1 MIMPRFS
8 IVVPHT
14 EDATYLRDVLDSVL
28 TQAFPD
34 LELILVGSAPG
45 GDAAAIVDEY
55 AQTDSRLVRIE
66 RPGDPSAD
74 GDLSVERDLGASRA
88 EGDYLLLLDCDVL
101 LMPGALEA
109 LDDRLTELGSPE
121 LLLFDHE
128 RRDWLSRITP
138 SGDTELLADLELI
151 GDGEF
156 ATAAAPQAVRVTPL
170 PWNRAVRRDFYV
182 EHSAMFSTPAALPAL
197 VLAERTL
204 LAARSV
210 GALDAICTQRLR
222 RRTVGRWMEILIGD
236 GLLAV
241 QGYRQVLETF
251 ATPEGRPAG
260 TEAEQKTLAS
270 ALYDEMFLGALAIM
284 QRSLEAP
291 DAARRGFLVA
301 AADALRA
308 VRPEGWTRPAEADG
322 LRAAALETGSYLRF
336 RTVERAGTTLVKGR
350 KQLRLRRHNTAR
362 RAIKAI
368 YRANLRRPV
377 EKGLVAY
384 QAYWNRQIA
393 CNPEAIYRKAKELA
407 PGTRG
412 VWVLNKDAAALAPK
426 GVKTVVAGSRAY
438 WELMARAEFLVTNAS
453 WTGDI
458 VKRPDQ
464 TYIQTHHG
472 TPLKKMGL
480 DQRDYPAATMNF
492 NQMLQSIDQWDVSL
506 SSNRHSTQVWERV
519 YPSSYTTLESGY
531 PRNDVYQHAT
541 AEDVARI
548 RAELGI
554 EPGQKAILYA
564 PTHRD
569 YRKGFVPPL
578 DLEAFCA
585 GLGDE
590 YVVLVRAHYFYGA
603 NKRLQLQTRRGV
615 LRDVSAYPSVEELAL
630 ASDALLGDYSSVMF
644 DYANLDR
651 PIVVHAPDWEV
662 YKESRGVYIDLVS
675 GRPGDTPGVVAT
687 DVEGLIEAF
696 RSGAWESEQSAKL
709 RAAFRERFCQFDDGR
724 AAERVVR
731 RVFLGETAD
740 IPFIP
745 LDERSPAPRPSAVA
759 ADAAGSEA
767 ADDAKAHA

>member
-1 MIMPRFS
+1 MPRFS

-28 TQAFPD
+28 TQVFTD
-34 LELILVGSAPG
+34 LELILAGSAPG
-45 GDAAAIVDEY
+45 SDAAALIDEY
-55 AQTDSRLVRIE
+55 AQKDSRLVRIE
-66 RPGDPSAD
+66 VPGNTPAE
-74 GDLSVERDLGASRA
+74 GDLSVQRDHGAARA
-88 EGDYLLLLDCDVL
+88 VGDYLLLFDSDVL
-101 LMPGALEA
+101 LVPGALEA
-109 LDDRLTELGSPE
+109 LDDRLTELGSPD

-128 RRDWLSRITP
+128 RRDWLARVTP
-138 SGDTELLADLELI
+138 SLDGELLAELEAV
-151 GDGEF
+151 GDGSF
-156 ATAAAPQAVRVTPL
+156 TAAAVPSAVRVAPL
-170 PWNRAVRRDFYV
+170 LWNRVVRRDF
-182 EHSAMFSTPAALPAL
+182 HTRHFHPGQADAATALPNL
-197 VLAERTL
+197 VLAERAL

-222 RRTVGRWMEILIGD
+222 RRTVGRWMEIVLNE
-236 GLLAV
+236 GLLTV
-241 QGYRQVLETF
+241 RGYRQLLESF
-251 ATPEGRPAG
+251 ATPQGRPAG
-260 TEAEQKTLAS
+260 TEDELRALVS
-270 ALYDEMFLGALAIM
+270 ALYDEMFLSALATL

-291 DAARRGFLVA
+291 DSSRRRFLVA
-301 AADALRA
+301 AAESLRA
-308 VRPEGWTRPAEADG
+308 ARPEGWTRPAEADG
-322 LRAAALETGSYLRF
+322 LRAAALEQGSYLRF

-407 PGTRG
+407 PGMRG
-412 VWVLNKDAAALAPK
+412 VWVLNKEAAALAPK
-426 GVKTVVAGSRAY
+426 GVRTVVAGSRAY

-458 VKRPDQ
+458 VKRPEQ

-492 NQMLQSIDQWDVSL
+492 GRMLDSIDQWDVSL

-519 YPSSYTTLESGY
+519 YPSGYTTLESGY

-569 YRKGFVPPL
+569 YRKDFVPPL

-603 NKRLQLQTRRGV
+603 NKRLQLQSRRGV
-615 LRDVSAYPSVEELAL
+615 LRDVSAHPSVEELAL
-630 ASDALLGDYSSVMF
+630 ASDVLLADYSSVMF

-651 PIVVHAPDWEV
+651 PIVVHAPDWDV
-662 YKESRGVYIDLVS
+662 YKESRGVYLDLVS
-675 GRPGDTPGVVAT
+675 GDPGDTPGVVAT
-687 DVEGLIEAF
+687 DVEGLVEAF
-696 RSGAWESEQSAKL
+696 RSGAWDSERSTKL

-731 RVFLGETAD
+731 RVFLGEKAD

-745 LDERSPAPRPSAVA
+745 LDERTPAPRPSAA
-759 ADAAGSEA
+759 RSDLDES
-767 ADDAKAHA
+767 AKAHA

>member
-1 MIMPRFS
+1 MPRFS

-28 TQAFPD
+28 TQVFTD
-34 LELILVGSAPG
+34 LELILAGSAPG
-45 GDAAAIVDEY
+45 SDAAALIDEY
-55 AQTDSRLVRIE
+55 AQKDSRLIRIE
-66 RPGDPSAD
+66 VPGDSPAED
-74 GDLSVERDLGASRA
+74 DLSVQRDQGAARA
-88 EGDYLLLLDCDVL
+88 EGDYLLLFDSDVL

-109 LDDRLTELGSPE
+109 LDDRLTELGDPD

-128 RRDWLSRITP
+128 RRDWLARVTP
-138 SGDTELLADLELI
+138 SLDGELLAELEAV
-151 GDGEF
+151 GDGVF
-156 ATAAAPQAVRVTPL
+156 TAAAVPAAVRVTPL
-170 PWNRAVRRDFYV
+170 LWNRAVRRDCYV
-182 EHSAMFSTPAALPAL
+182 EHGTALPDL
-197 VLAERTL
+197 VLAERTV

-222 RRTVGRWMEILIGD
+222 RRTVGRWMEIVLNE
-236 GLLAV
+236 GLVAV
-241 QGYRQVLETF
+241 QGYRQLLESF
-251 ATPEGRPAG
+251 ATPQGRPVG
-260 TEAEQKTLAS
+260 TEEERRALVS
-270 ALYDEMFLGALAIM
+270 ALYDEMFLCALATL

-291 DAARRGFLVA
+291 DSSRRRFLVA
-301 AADALRA
+301 AAEALRA

-322 LRAAALETGSYLRF
+322 LRAAALEQGSYLRF

-407 PGTRG
+407 PGMRG
-412 VWVLNKDAAALAPK
+412 VWVLNKEAAALAPK
-426 GVKTVVAGSRAY
+426 GVRTVVAGSRAY

-492 NQMLQSIDQWDVSL
+492 GRMLASIDQWDVSL

-519 YPSSYTTLESGY
+519 YPSGYTTLESGY

-569 YRKGFVPPL
+569 YRKDFVPPL

-603 NKRLQLQTRRGV
+603 NKRLQLQSRRGV
-615 LRDVSAYPSVEELAL
+615 LRDVSAHPSVEELAL
-630 ASDALLGDYSSVMF
+630 ASDALLADYSSVMF

-696 RSGAWESEQSAKL
+696 RSGAWEGEESAKL

-731 RVFLGETAD
+731 RVFLREAAD
-740 IPFIP
+740 SPFIP
-745 LDERSPAPRPSAVA
+745 LDERTPAPRPSA
-759 ADAAGSEA
+759 SEA
-767 ADDAKAHA
+767 PSDLDVSAQAHA